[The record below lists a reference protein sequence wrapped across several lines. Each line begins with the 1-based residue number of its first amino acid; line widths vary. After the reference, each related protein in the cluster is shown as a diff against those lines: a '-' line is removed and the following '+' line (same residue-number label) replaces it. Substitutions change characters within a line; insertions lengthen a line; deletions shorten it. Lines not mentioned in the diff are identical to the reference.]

1 MYGRFYPL
9 TDSNTITTE
18 WQWLDYKTDA
28 DALKDH
34 KLRATIAEAPA
45 YDPLTHRLVETAP
58 VLQGLSVAV
67 GWEVVELSADE
78 AKAAKRAAIV
88 AALATSDAAYKPRW
102 AEDARRGQAP
112 HESEQA
118 WLDER
123 EALRGQLAALA
134 VIQ

>member
-1 MYGRFYPL
+1 MAIYGGWNRIENGTL
-9 TDSNTITTE
+9 TGE
-18 WQWLDYKTDA
+18 WQWGLDFPDA
-28 DALKDH
+28 VTAKANGWFPDL
-34 KLRATIAEAPA
+34 
-45 YDPLTHRLVETAP
+45 DPGRPIFDRMTQGLVTSRT
-58 VLQGLSVAV
+58 LQGDVVSV
-67 GWEVVELSADE
+67 GYTVVELSADE

-123 EALRGQLAALA
+123 EALRGQLAAL
-134 VIQ
+134 